1 MSTDRQVRRLKLR
14 ELRVLL
20 AVIQAGSM
28 AKAAKKLAI
37 SQPAVSR
44 AIADMEHTL
53 GVPLFDRTAQ
63 GIEPTRY
70 GRALLKRG
78 VAVFDEL
85 TQGVQEIAY
94 LSNPEVGELRI
105 GSSASL
111 SEGIVLAVINQ
122 LSRRHPRV
130 VFHIVPGGALALLK
144 ALRERHI
151 ELGVARLPELATD
164 DDVHAEML

>member
-1 MSTDRQVRRLKLR
+1 MSEDLQVRRLKLR
-14 ELRVLL
+14 ELRILL
-20 AVIQAGSM
+20 GVIQAGSM
-28 AKAAKKLAI
+28 AKAANQLAI
-37 SQPAVSR
+37 SQPAISR
-44 AIADMEHTL
+44 AIADMERTL
-53 GVPLFDRTAQ
+53 AVPLFDRSSR

-70 GRALLKRG
+70 GHALVKRG

-85 TQGVQEIAY
+85 KQGVRDIAY
-94 LSNPEVGELRI
+94 LANPEVGELRI

-151 ELGVARLPELATD
+151 ELGVARLPEL
-164 DDVHAEML
+164 